1 MHFNPIEVGGV
12 AFAPRSTTPL
22 ARTALAM
29 SLLQLSPL
37 LALLLLL
44 CSSVSE
50 TAADYE
56 NTWNFYYERPC
67 CTGNDQGN
75 NNYGKHGADHVREF
89 NCGKLYYRTFHMNED
104 RDTLYVGAMDRV
116 FRVNLQNIS
125 SSNCNRDVIN
135 LEPTRDDVVSCVSK
149 GKSQIFDC
157 KNHVRVIQS
166 MDQGDRLYVCGTNA
180 HNPKDY
186 VIYANLTH
194 LPRSEYVI
202 GVGLGIAKCPYDPL
216 DNSTAIYVENGNP
229 GGLPGLYSGTNAE
242 FTKADTV
249 IFRTDLY
256 NTSAKRL
263 EYKFKRTLKY
273 DSKWLDKPNFVGSFD
288 IGEYVYFFFRETAV
302 EYINCGKAVYSRIA
316 RVCKKDVGGKNLLAH
331 NWATYLKARLNC
343 SISGEFPFY
352 FNEIQSVYQLPSD
365 KSRFFA
371 TFTTSTNGLIGSAVC
386 SFHINEIQA
395 AFNGKFKE
403 QSSSNSAWLPV
414 LNSRVPEPR
423 PGTCVNDTSN
433 LPDTVLNFIRSHPLM
448 DKAVNHEHNNPV
460 YYKRDLVFTKLVVDK
475 IRIDILNQEY
485 IVYYVGTNLGRIYK
499 IVQYYRNG
507 ESLSKLLDIFEV
519 APNEAIQVMEIS
531 QTRKSLYIG
540 TDHRIKQIDLAMC
553 NRRYDNCFRCVR
565 DPYCGWDKEANTCRP
580 YELDLLQDV
589 ANETS
594 DICDSSVLKKKI
606 VVTYGQSVHLG
617 CFVKI
622 PEVLKNEQVTWY
634 HHSKDKGRYE
644 IRYSPTKYIE
654 TTERGLVVV
663 SVNEADGGRY
673 DCHLGGSLLC
683 SYNITVDAHRCTP
696 PNKSNDYQKIYSDW
710 CHEFEKY
717 KTAMKSWEKKQA
729 QCSTRQNFSSNQHPN
744 EIFRKPNV

>member
-1 MHFNPIEVGGV
+1 MTVVDTMGTATWNTKGATMP
-12 AFAPRSTTPL
+12 FAVSYGRSIIVVVL
-22 ARTALAM
+22 LAM
-29 SLLQLSPL
+29 MSSIRAITEELSP
-37 LALLLLL
+37 
-44 CSSVSE
+44 
-50 TAADYE
+50 
-56 NTWNFYYERPC
+56 
-67 CTGNDQGN
+67 
-75 NNYGKHGADHVREF
+75 DHVREF
-89 NCGKLYYRTFHMNED
+89 NCGKLYYRTFHLDED
-104 RDTLYVGAMDRV
+104 RDSLFVGAMDNV
-116 FRVNLQNIS
+116 FRLSLKNIS
-125 SSNCNRDVIN
+125 ASGCDRDVVK
-135 LEPTRDDVVSCVSK
+135 LEPTMDDVRSCVSK
-149 GKSQIFDC
+149 GKSQVFDC
-157 KNHVRVIQS
+157 KNHIRVIQS
-166 MDQGDRLYVCGTNA
+166 MANGNRLYICGTNA

-186 VIYANLTH
+186 VIYSNLTH
-194 LPRSEYVI
+194 LPRSEYVPGI
-202 GVGLGIAKCPYDPL
+202 GLGIAKCPYDPL

-256 NTSAKRL
+256 NVTAKRK
-263 EYKFKRTLKY
+263 EFGFKRTLKY
-273 DSKWLDKPNFVGSFD
+273 DSKWLDKPNFVGSFEID
-288 IGEYVYFFFRETAV
+288 DYVYFFFRETAV

-316 RVCKKDVGGKNLLAH
+316 RVCKKDTGGKNILSQ

-352 FNEIQSVYQLPSD
+352 FNEIQSVYQLPTD
-365 KSRFFA
+365 KTKFYA

-386 SFHINEIQA
+386 SFDINEVHG

-403 QSSSNSAWLPV
+403 QSTSNSAWLPV
-414 LNSRVPEPR
+414 LNSRVPDPR

-475 IRIDILNQEY
+475 IDQENT
-485 IVYYVGTNLGRIYK
+485 VYYVGTNLGRIYK

-507 ESLSKLLDIFEV
+507 ESLSKLLDIFEI
-519 APNEAIQVMEIS
+519 ALNEAIQVMEIS
-531 QTRKSLYIG
+531 QTRKSLYVA
-540 TDHRIKQIDLAMC
+540 TDYRIKQIDLAMC
-553 NRRYDNCFRCVR
+553 NRRYDSCFRCVR
-565 DPYCGWDKEANTCRP
+565 DPYCGWDRDAKVCSP
-580 YELDLLQDV
+580 YKMGLLQDV
-589 ANETS
+589 GNRTN

-644 IRYSPTKYIE
+644 IKYSPTKYIE

-696 PNKSNDYQKIYSDW
+696 PNKSNDYQKIYADW

-717 KTAMKSWEKKQA
+717 KSAMKSWEKTQA
-729 QCSTRQNFSSNQHPN
+729 QCSTRQNFSNQHTN
-744 EIFRKPNV
+744 EVFRKNNV